1 MARGGWTGFLSL
13 RDNGAATSIG
23 TLGQAFKSVT
33 DNFKKGFYQNFNLFT
48 LMKKGIDAV
57 VKSAQELIKESRE
70 IVTTST
76 KFNIPIAQ
84 LGELRYVALQSGL
97 GINGLSS
104 ALNTLRESF
113 LEGVI
118 NPGGEATWMMK
129 KLGIEQGDLIDLTS
143 RTGDGFWKIVDSIR
157 AMSNETDRDIALKAI
172 YKGEWQSVSVI
183 VKKSAE
189 EIQKMKDESHA
200 YNDEA
205 TKNNENISK
214 SWDRIGERLK
224 TMGNALTPIMGIL
237 AGLVEFITSTVLVVF
252 HTFGFVL
259 ERIGTIGKRI
269 FQQIGSSAMWAA
281 VTAKNA
287 AKAMMPASGYSFK
300 DFSKDQ
306 EINDRE
312 TAEKDAQDD
321 REYREK
327 TEANLKNT
335 YMALNVAADGVR
347 SGMST
352 MGESGK
358 QVLINAGWKKN
369 RLDSANDDE
378 ASDNEEILKLK
389 EKQVEARLRTERA
402 NEERQNAISRGADAR
417 TIKRLTE
424 RANDSFEAEREI
436 AQDITDLFTE
446 RRERLKKLK
455 EYYPD
460 AVFEDGKYKAK
471 SEKPKDGPTIQ
482 TLPQV
487 EIGLA
492 QQKALR
498 EQAVR
503 SFTAS
508 IDDWDKWKKGVEIA
522 QLEYQNAQADLIQ
535 FMASG
540 DRENVAKRNA
550 LINAQRNAQ
559 INLQSKE
566 RELDNL
572 KQKGVNDERLAAINR
587 NNKAI
592 ESQQSRDLFGMKMRG
607 VSAIDQQNVVFRN
620 SVDKLKREQA
630 KLADLASDPMREKEY
645 LGGTG
650 PAAIALKNSIQD
662 LMFES
667 AKEMDSLMAM
677 QFNYVSSDAAKR
689 GMGGGIAMVNNPLE
703 VAKES
708 RDYLKKIYEEVK
720 GTGSFDVVPKYMKG
734 SKGWAMGSD
743 GTKLVGRDIN
753 N

>member
-205 TKNNENISK
+205 TKNNENVSK

-224 TMGNALTPIMGIL
+224 TLGNALTPIMGFL
-237 AGLVEFITSTVLVVF
+237 AGLVEFIVSTVLVVF

-259 ERIGTIGKRI
+259 ERIGTIGKRV
-269 FQQIGSSAMWAA
+269 FQQIGYSAMWMA

-287 AKAMMPASGYSFK
+287 AKAMMPGSGYTTE
-300 DFSKDQ
+300 DFSRDQ
-306 EINDRE
+306 AALDKE
-312 TAEKDAQDD
+312 TADKEAGADK
-321 REYREK
+321 EYRE
-327 TEANLKNT
+327 TTDRN
-335 YMALNVAADGVR
+335 MAQSAMAFAKAADGVR

-352 MGESGK
+352 MYENGK
-358 QVLINAGWKKN
+358 QVYINMGAQNRLADANEQQAQEDMERDTIPLRKAEVLEERKKLTEKIEMLKATGAKERDIFKAEKELKRTYATEKGLNLREQELIDSKKN
-369 RLDSANDDE
+369 RLKY
-378 ASDNEEILKLK
+378 I
-389 EKQVEARLRTERA
+389 
-402 NEERQNAISRGADAR
+402 
-417 TIKRLTE
+417 
-424 RANDSFEAEREI
+424 
-436 AQDITDLFTE
+436 
-446 RRERLKKLK
+446 K

-471 SEKPKDGPTIQ
+471 SDKPKPKPTLK
-482 TLPQV
+482 T
-487 EIGLA
+487 LA
-492 QQKALR
+492 QTEIDLGQQKKVR
-498 EQAVR
+498 EQGLKE
-503 SFTAS
+503 FTAS
-508 IDDWDKWKKGVEIA
+508 INSWDRWKSGVLIAEKELANAKKDLLEFVDKGDAE
-522 QLEYQNAQADLIQ
+522 
-535 FMASG
+535 S
-540 DRENVAKRNA
+540 RAKKLA
-550 LINAQRNAQ
+550 LINAQKDAE
-559 INLQSKE
+559 INLRAKQ

-572 KQKGVNDERLAAINR
+572 IQKGANDERLAAINR
-587 NNKAI
+587 TNKAI

-630 KLADLASDPMREKEY
+630 KLADLAKDPMRQQEY

-677 QFNYVSSDAAKR
+677 QFNYVSSDAAKK

-734 SKGWAMGSD
+734 SKGWGMASD
-743 GTKLVGRDIN
+743 GTKLIGRDTN
-753 N
+753 Y

>member
-13 RDNGAATSIG
+13 RDNGAATSLG
-23 TLGQAFKSVT
+23 TLGGAFKSVT
-33 DNFKKGFYQNFNLFT
+33 DNFKKGFIQNFNLFT
-48 LMKKGIDAV
+48 LAKKGIDAV

-104 ALNTLRESF
+104 ALNTLRDSF

-129 KLGIEQGDLIDLTS
+129 KLGIEQGQLIDLS
-143 RTGDGFWKIVDSIR
+143 ARTGDGFWRIVDAIR

-224 TMGNALTPIMGIL
+224 TLGNALTPIMGIL
-237 AGLVEFITSTVLVVF
+237 AGLVEFIVSTVLVVF
-252 HTFGFVL
+252 HGLGFVL
-259 ERIGTIGKRI
+259 ERIGTIGQRV
-269 FQQIGSSAMWAA
+269 FRQIGYSATWMA

-287 AKAMMPASGYSFK
+287 VKAITPGSGYTSEDFTRDQAALDKETEEKEAYADKEYKTKTDKAMADS
-300 DFSKDQ
+300 
-306 EINDRE
+306 
-312 TAEKDAQDD
+312 A
-321 REYREK
+321 
-327 TEANLKNT
+327 
-335 YMALNVAADGVR
+335 MAMAKAADGVR
-347 SGMST
+347 GGLNT
-352 MGESGK
+352 MYENGK
-358 QVLINAGWKKN
+358 QVAINAGWKKN
-369 RLDSANDDE
+369 RLDTANDDE
-378 ASDNEEILKLK
+378 AEDQKIKANIIANRASAARE
-389 EKQVEARLRTERA
+389 VGEAFENR
-402 NEERQNAISRGADAR
+402 
-417 TIKRLTE
+417 KRLIAEGAKE
-424 RANDSFEAEREI
+424 RDIFRADKAVQRALTTQRSMEAEIQRIDE
-436 AQDITDLFTE
+436 E
-446 RRERLKKLK
+446 HKKRLLYIK

-460 AVFEDGKYKAK
+460 AVFEDNKFKEK
-471 SEKPKDGPTIQ
+471 SDKKKPEPTLK
-482 TLPQV
+482 T
-487 EIGLA
+487 LA
-492 QQKALR
+492 QTEIDLGQQKKLR
-498 EQAVR
+498 EQGVR
-503 SFTAS
+503 EFTAS
-508 IDDWDKWKKGVEIA
+508 IDAWDRWKSGVLIA
-522 QLEYQNAQADLIQ
+522 EKELTNAQKDLAEFIDK
-535 FMASG
+535 G
-540 DRENVAKRNA
+540 DAESRQKKLA
-550 LINAQRNAQ
+550 LINAQRDAE
-559 INLQSKE
+559 INLQAKK

-572 KQKGVNDERLAAINR
+572 IKQGANEERLAAINR
-587 NNKAI
+587 TNKAI
-592 ESQQSRDLFGMKMRG
+592 ESQQGRDLFGMKMRG

-630 KLADLASDPMREKEY
+630 KLADLAKDPMREKEY

-677 QFNYVSSDAAKR
+677 QFNYVSSDAAKK

-720 GTGSFDVVPKYMKG
+720 GTGSFDVVPQYMKG
-734 SKGWAMGSD
+734 SQGWGMGSD
-743 GTKLVGRDIN
+743 GTKLVGKSIQ
-753 N
+753 